1 MALCRTGD
9 VFIPEKFCDFFK
21 NFEPFEV
28 SFPLIIIKAGKAE
41 KADPRPG
48 CKNAYQRQEEYTCDE
63 TGEVLLGAVPTCR
76 VGGR

>member
-1 MALCRTGD
+1 MRYSRTGGFFTQD
-9 VFIPEKFCDFFK
+9 IFLKFFK